1 MLFLFTIVLMLVA
14 FVGCGGGNAG
24 SDQVAGNQEGKP
36 ADSDK
41 SATPSVDTTPV
52 TLKWYRGTSGLT
64 DQDFEQLVNVP
75 VKKKYPNISIQRIT
89 PGEGTNIA
97 DLVAA
102 GDIPDIVATWNG
114 GFGNFT
120 QLDLFE
126 DITPLAKKF
135 NVDLGKF
142 DPVVMDAIKILSAK
156 GELYAL
162 PIYVNF
168 NANFYNKDVFDKFGV
183 AYPKDGM
190 TWDQVLDLANKLSRT
205 DSGNSYRGLDP
216 ETYTRL
222 SMPLSITVV
231 DGKTNKAAV
240 DSPGWRQVFELEK
253 RIYSIPNNTPPKMN
267 NSSADELFMKDKN
280 VAMLATDNILSELA
294 EAQKTGFNWDMVQY
308 PSYPEK
314 PNIYGYVDTH
324 FMAITKTGKHRDQAM
339 QAISVITSDEV
350 QGQLMSSAGQI
361 SPLKNPELKKRFG
374 ADMPFLKGK
383 NLDAIFKGKLGPGP
397 AFSPYEKDGKKILDK
412 SFVEYANGKD
422 LNTTLREAAEA
433 INKTI
438 ADKQG
443 KQ

>member
-1 MLFLFTIVLMLVA
+1 MKTRNMLFLFTIVLMLVA

-142 DPVVMDAIKILSAK
+142 DP
-156 GELYAL
+156 
-162 PIYVNF
+162 
-168 NANFYNKDVFDKFGV
+168 
-183 AYPKDGM
+183 
-190 TWDQVLDLANKLSRT
+190 
-205 DSGNSYRGLDP
+205 
-216 ETYTRL
+216 
-222 SMPLSITVV
+222 
-231 DGKTNKAAV
+231 
-240 DSPGWRQVFELEK
+240 
-253 RIYSIPNNTPPKMN
+253 
-267 NSSADELFMKDKN
+267 
-280 VAMLATDNILSELA
+280 
-294 EAQKTGFNWDMVQY
+294 
-308 PSYPEK
+308 
-314 PNIYGYVDTH
+314 
-324 FMAITKTGKHRDQAM
+324 
-339 QAISVITSDEV
+339 
-350 QGQLMSSAGQI
+350 
-361 SPLKNPELKKRFG
+361 
-374 ADMPFLKGK
+374 
-383 NLDAIFKGKLGPGP
+383 
-397 AFSPYEKDGKKILDK
+397 
-412 SFVEYANGKD
+412 
-422 LNTTLREAAEA
+422 
-433 INKTI
+433 
-438 ADKQG
+438 
-443 KQ
+443 